1 VWQRYVLTVTAE
13 PVCTARAGYVSAVDG
28 RGTAL
33 VVGASSAIGSAVAR
47 GLAQDGLD
55 CLLWGRDADRLAAIG
70 PRWDAVDLRSTTEVD
85 NALARLPMRLTAV
98 VYCAGL
104 FDWAPADAGDADVW
118 DELLTVNLTAAMRV
132 TRGVLPA
139 LLAGAP
145 SSLVLLGS
153 GAARTVFPGNP
164 AYVASKHGLA
174 GFARAVFLDVRVRDV
189 AVTLLSPGL
198 VAAGAGLRAPGVQPE
213 RLLQRDDVAAA
224 VRWVVGTPAH
234 VCPVEIEL
242 QPQRTP

>member
-1 VWQRYVLTVTAE
+1 
-13 PVCTARAGYVSAVDG
+13 VDL

-33 VVGASSAIGSAVAR
+33 VVGASSDIGAAVAR
-47 GLAQDGLD
+47 GLTADGLD
-55 CLLWGRDADRLAAIG
+55 CLLWGRNPERLAAVG
-70 PRWDAVDLRSTTEVD
+70 PRWDVVDLRSADDVRAGLE
-85 NALARLPMRLTAV
+85 RLPGRLSAV
-98 VYCAGL
+98 VYAAGL
-104 FDWAPADAGDADVW
+104 FDWAPADSGAPDVW
-118 DELLTVNLTAAMRV
+118 DELVAVNLAAAMRV

-139 LLAGAP
+139 LIAAAP

-153 GAARTVFPGNP
+153 GAARAAFPGNP

-174 GFARAVFLDVRVRDV
+174 GFARSVFLDVRDRDV

-198 VAAGAGLRAPGVQPE
+198 VAAGAGLRAPGVRPE
-213 RLLQRDDVAAA
+213 ELLQPDDVAAA